1 MRIPFLGENN
11 LQKEDTLDSIL
22 DVFSKT
28 KEKLSV
34 FISDSKEKKEIL
46 SQEVSRIS
54 SDIEKG
60 EKALGKL
67 KEIVG

>member
-11 LQKEDTLDSIL
+11 TQREDTLDSIL
-22 DVFSKT
+22 DVFTKT
-28 KEKLSV
+28 KEKLIV

-67 KEIVG
+67 KEIVW